1 MLQCKISIH
10 PISVE
15 HATLEQTDNSKHVPD
30 SKEPKCIWYED
41 YEQKGDRSSH
51 SYPSCLSLSLSLSLN
66 RPSCVI
72 FFMLLCL
79 PSLLPMSL
87 LKKTHVLQV
96 INMISMVN
104 AEESCKTFN

>member
-51 SYPSCLSLSLSLSLN
+51 SYPSCLSLSLSQPPVMRNILY
-66 RPSCVI
+66 VAVFT
-72 FFMLLCL
+72 FFVAYVSAKENPC
-79 PSLLPMSL
+79 PPGH
-87 LKKTHVLQV
+87 KHDFHGK
-96 INMISMVN
+96 
-104 AEESCKTFN
+104 C